1 MTIVADATAPRAT
14 ASRTARPPLAR
25 ALRRFFR
32 SPKGLMLLVLA
43 LLAALAAPRAGLAIV
58 APGLLVAMAGAALLD
73 APLLRLTRGE
83 WQAPSGALLSAL
95 FVALVL
101 DPHEP
106 WYVPL
111 CTAILAVNSKYLFRT
126 RWANVFNPAA
136 IALVANYFLFGSGQ
150 SWWGALPDLPLP
162 FLAVLL
168 ATVIFIAQRV
178 NKLPMVLAFT
188 CAYFAL
194 FTLAAFVGDPA
205 RVAEVFRVP
214 NLNAALFFAGFMLS
228 DPPTSPARQRDQLV
242 YGGIVAAAS
251 AAIYL
256 TLGGVYF
263 LPGGLLVGNAWEAWR
278 RWATSRPRPAPR
290 RR

>member
-1 MTIVADATAPRAT
+1 MTFVADATVHRA
-14 ASRTARPPLAR
+14 AAARTARPALAR

-32 SPKGLMLLVLA
+32 TPKGLMLLVLA
-43 LLAALAAPRAGLAIV
+43 LLAALAAPRAGLATV

-168 ATVIFIAQRV
+168 ATVA
-178 NKLPMVLAFT
+178 
-188 CAYFAL
+188 
-194 FTLAAFVGDPA
+194 DPA
-205 RVAEVFRVP
+205 GVPGVFRVP
-214 NLNAALFFAGFMLS
+214 TPNAPLFFVGFLLG

-242 YGGIVAAAS
+242 YGGIVA
-251 AAIYL
+251 
-256 TLGGVYF
+256 
-263 LPGGLLVGNAWEAWR
+263 
-278 RWATSRPRPAPR
+278 
-290 RR
+290 